1 MIEPKIPGAD
11 AGVSV
16 VIPSFNGRELLSKNL
31 PQLSAALARG
41 GSPSEVILADDGS
54 TDGSS
59 EWLRKEFPQ
68 VRVVR
73 SERREGFQRA
83 VSMGLEAARYGLV
96 YFLNSDVSVRP
107 GFLEP
112 LLRHFEDLRT
122 FAVSSREI
130 PGGQGEDAPDLFPT
144 VRFRM
149 GFWWHRYSE
158 ISPRLVRASPVFFV
172 SMGHGLFRKRMLEE
186 LGFLDSRFEPFY
198 FEDQD
203 ICFRA
208 WRRGWR
214 CLYEPASVVACEHQA
229 TIGRLYSRGR
239 IQHIH
244 WRNRFLFQWKNLTGL
259 RYRLRELFWLP
270 LLAVAAP
277 LSGKWPFTTGLLAA
291 CVRQMRMPRAE
302 GAAPSGA
309 LLSPGRLL
317 AAFGRLP
324 RSRYRILFLHDYA
337 ILGGAERSLLL
348 LAGSLD
354 RSLFE
359 PVIALAEDGPLHGH
373 MARARVRSV
382 RLDFPALHPCRFDRW
397 LWHSWRLARWMRAEQ
412 VDLVHGNTPRSNLYA
427 WLAGRLAG
435 VPVLW
440 HMRNVLESGMWDI
453 EAVLR
458 RLPDAIL
465 CNSRAVRSR
474 FGAEAAPDRFD
485 VVYTGVDTEKFR
497 PLAPSERDAARAEL
511 SLGDGHLGIA
521 VVGNIGT
528 KVAHEE
534 FLEAARR
541 VSASRPGA
549 LFFIVG
555 SAEFAQHR
563 TLESRLHA
571 LVRERGLSDRV
582 RFLGHLDDVSRLMAA
597 MDLLVFPSRFEAFSR
612 ALLEAMAC
620 GLPVVASD
628 AGGILEAVADGE
640 TGRLVHGVD
649 PERLAEGMLE
659 LIDDPDK
666 RRRWGAAARLRAE
679 REFSVAQTAR
689 QTERVYVRLL
699 EGFPA

>member
-1 MIEPKIPGAD
+1 MEPEIPGAD
-11 AGVSV
+11 TGVSV

-31 PQLSAALARG
+31 PPLLAALGRG
-41 GSPSEVILADDGS
+41 GLPSEVILVDDGS
-54 TDGSS
+54 TDRSC
-59 EWLRKEFPQ
+59 EWIQREFPQ

-83 VSMGLEAARYGLV
+83 VSRGLEVVRYGLV
-96 YFLNSDVSVRP
+96 YFLNSDVSVRR

-112 LLRHFEDLRT
+112 LLRHFEDPRT

-130 PGGQGEDAPDLFPT
+130 PKGQVEDAPDHFPT

-158 ISPRLVRASPVFFV
+158 IWPRLMRVTPVFFV
-172 SMGHGLFRKRMLEE
+172 SMGHGLFRKRMLQE
-186 LGFLDSRFEPFY
+186 LGFLDPRFEPFY

-244 WRNRFLFQWKNLTGL
+244 WRNRFLFQWKNLTGW

-270 LLAVAAP
+270 LLAGAAP

-291 CVRQMRMPRAE
+291 CLRQMRMPRT
-302 GAAPSGA
+302 GAPPSGA
-309 LLSPGRLL
+309 PLPPRRLL

-324 RSRYRILFLHDYA
+324 KSRYRILFLHDHA
-337 ILGGAERSLLL
+337 VLGGAEGSLLL
-348 LAGSLD
+348 LASSFD

-359 PVIALAEDGPLHGH
+359 PVIALAEDGPLHGR
-373 MARARVRSV
+373 MAGARVRSV
-382 RLDFPALHPCRFDRW
+382 RLDFPALHRYRVDRW
-397 LWHSWRLARWMRAEQ
+397 LWHSWRLARWIRAQQ

-453 EAVLR
+453 EAMLW

-474 FGAEAAPDRFD
+474 FGAEVPPDRLD

-511 SLGDGHLGIA
+511 SLGDGRVGIA

-534 FLEAARR
+534 FLEAARK

-555 SAEFAQHR
+555 SAKFAQHR
-563 TLESRLHA
+563 ALESRLHA
-571 LVRERGLSDRV
+571 LVRERGLSDHV
-582 RFLGHLDDVSRLMAA
+582 RFLGHLDDVGRLMAA

-620 GLPVVASD
+620 GLPAVASD
-628 AGGILEAVADGE
+628 AGGNLEAVADGE

-666 RRRWGAAARLRAE
+666 RRRWGEAARLKAE
-679 REFSVAQTAR
+679 RDFSVAQTAR

>member
-1 MIEPKIPGAD
+1 MGARIPGAN
-11 AGVSV
+11 AAVSV

-31 PQLSAALARG
+31 PPLLAALARG

-59 EWLRKEFPQ
+59 EWLREEFPQ

-73 SERREGFQRA
+73 SDRREGFQRA
-83 VSMGLEAARYGLV
+83 VSRGLEAARYGLV
-96 YFLNSDVSVRP
+96 YFLNSDVSVRS

-112 LLRHFEDLRT
+112 LLCHFEDPRT

-130 PGGQGEDAPDLFPT
+130 ARGVGEDAGDRFPT
-144 VRFRM
+144 VRFRL

-158 ISPRLVRASPVFFV
+158 IGPRLMRAVPVFFV
-172 SMGHGLFRKRMLEE
+172 SMGHGLFRKRMLYE

-229 TIGRLYSRGR
+229 TIGRLYSWGR

-244 WRNRFLFQWKNLTGL
+244 WRNRFLFQWKNLVGW

-270 LLAVAAP
+270 LLAIAAP
-277 LSGKWPFTTGLLAA
+277 LSGKWPVTTGLLAA
-291 CVRQMRMPRAE
+291 CLRQMRIPRAPS
-302 GAAPSGA
+302 ATPSGA
-309 LLSPGRLL
+309 LLPPHRLL

-324 RSRYRILFLHDYA
+324 KSRYRILFLHDYA

-354 RSLFE
+354 QALFE
-359 PVIALAEDGPLHGH
+359 PVIALAEAGPLHIH
-373 MARARVRSV
+373 LARASVRSV
-382 RLDFPALHPCRFDRW
+382 PLDFPSLHPYRFDRW
-397 LWHSWRLARWMRAEQ
+397 LWHSWRLARWIRTQ
-412 VDLVHGNTPRSNLYA
+412 QIDLVHGNTPRSNLYA

-440 HMRNVLESGMWDI
+440 HMRNVLEPGMWDI
-453 EAVLR
+453 EAMLR

-474 FGAEAAPDRFD
+474 FGEVPADRLN
-485 VVYTGVDTEKFR
+485 VVYTGVDTEEFR
-497 PLAPSERDAARAEL
+497 PRAPSERDAARAQL
-511 SLGDGHLGIA
+511 HLGDGRVGVA
-521 VVGNIGT
+521 VVGDIGT

-534 FLEAARR
+534 FLEAARN
-541 VSASRPGA
+541 VSASRPDA
-549 LFFIVG
+549 RFFIVG
-555 SAEFAQHR
+555 SAKFAQHR
-563 TLESRLHA
+563 AMESRLHA
-571 LVRERGLSDRV
+571 LVRARGLSDRV
-582 RFLGHLDDVSRLMAA
+582 RFLGHLDDVGPVMAA

-620 GLPVVASD
+620 ALPVVASD
-628 AGGILEAVADGE
+628 TGGILEAVVDGE
-640 TGRLVHGVD
+640 TGRLVRGVD
-649 PERLAEGMLE
+649 PACLAEGMLE

-666 RRRWGAAARLRAE
+666 RRRWGAAARLRAK
-679 REFSVAQTAR
+679 REFSAPQTAR
-689 QTERVYVRLL
+689 RTEEIYVRLL
-699 EGFPA
+699 EGF

>member
-1 MIEPKIPGAD
+1 MEPKIPGVD

-31 PQLSAALARG
+31 PPLLAALGRG
-41 GSPSEVILADDGS
+41 GLPSEVILADDGS

-59 EWLRKEFPQ
+59 EWIQQEFPQ
-68 VRVVR
+68 VRLVR

-83 VSMGLEAARYGLV
+83 VSRGLEAARYGRV
-96 YFLNSDVSVRP
+96 YFLNSDVSVRS

-112 LLRHFEDLRT
+112 LLRHFEDPRT

-130 PGGQGEDAPDLFPT
+130 PKGQGEDAPDRFPT

-158 ISPRLVRASPVFFV
+158 IWPRLMRAAPVFFV

-186 LGFLDSRFEPFY
+186 LGFLDPRFEPFY

-229 TIGRLYSRGR
+229 TIGRLYSRGQ

-244 WRNRFLFQWKNLTGL
+244 WRNRFLFQWKNLTGW
-259 RYRLRELFWLP
+259 RYRLREVFWLP
-270 LLAVAAP
+270 PLAVVAP
-277 LSGKWPFTTGLLAA
+277 LSGKWRFTTGLLAA
-291 CVRQMRMPRAE
+291 CLRQMRMPRGE
-302 GAAPSGA
+302 GGAPSGA
-309 LLSPGRLL
+309 LLPSRRLL
-317 AAFGRLP
+317 TAFGKLS

-337 ILGGAERSLLL
+337 TLGGAERSLLL

-373 MARARVRSV
+373 MAGAGVRSV
-382 RLDFPALHPCRFDRW
+382 RLDFPALHPYRFDRW
-397 LWHSWRLARWMRAEQ
+397 LWHSWRLARWIRAQQ

-435 VPVLW
+435 VPVAW
-440 HMRNVLESGMWDI
+440 HMRNVLEPGMWDI
-453 EAVLR
+453 EAVLW
-458 RLPDAIL
+458 RLPDAIF

-474 FGAEAAPDRFD
+474 FGAKVPPDRLD
-485 VVYTGVDTEKFR
+485 VVYTGVNTEKFR
-497 PLAPSERDAARAEL
+497 PLASSERDAVRAEL
-511 SLGDGHLGIA
+511 SLGDSRVGVA

-528 KVAHEE
+528 KIAHEE

-555 SAEFAQHR
+555 SAKFTQHR
-563 TLESRLHA
+563 ALESRVHA
-571 LVRERGLSDRV
+571 LIRERGLSERV
-582 RFLGHLDDVSRLMAA
+582 RFLGHLDDVGRLMAA

-620 GLPVVASD
+620 GVPVVASD

-666 RRRWGAAARLRAE
+666 RRRWGAAARLRAQ
-679 REFSVAQTAR
+679 REFSVAQTVR
-689 QTERVYVRLL
+689 GTERVYVRLL